1 VSSSGTLTFIDA
13 PAGATQQFIVF
24 VNSDTKVEANETFT
38 VLLSNVVAAN
48 ATVSAISATDTGTG
62 TITNDDT
69 AALTVAD
76 VIQAED
82 AGAIRGLYAWRESRR
97 SLAFDAACREV
108 RAFEDALRAEAVHSD
123 AARDHRVIEKLH
135 ERRREEWL
143 LREEREEQKF
153 LDEVPILRV
162 AREPRGEG

>member
-1 VSSSGTLTFIDA
+1 VKRFAFRLDRLERLRA
-13 PAGATQQFIVF
+13 MRR
-24 VNSDTKVEANETFT
+24 KEAH
-38 VLLSNVVAAN
+38 
-48 ATVSAISATDTGTG
+48 
-62 TITNDDT
+62 
-69 AALTVAD
+69 AALATALGEALD
-76 VIQAED
+76 REREREGLEAAHDEARQATLPASIAED
-82 AGAIRGLYAWRESRR
+82 PGAIRGLYQWRESCRA
-97 SLAFDAACREV
+97 LAYEAACREV
-108 RAFEDALRAEAVHSD
+108 LAFEEALRAEAVHSD